1 MAEELEKE
9 KRKSFVNPF
18 RGDRSEFMD
27 KNKYFS
33 GKYLTNHYIF
43 PLKLPLK
50 YYFLAQIFRFNLSD
64 QVESDLT
71 FNPNRCH
78 VRFSV
83 GTSR

>member
-1 MAEELEKE
+1 MAEEPEKE

-18 RGDRSEFMD
+18 RVDRSEFMD

-33 GKYLTNHYIF
+33 GKYLTNHDTF
-43 PLKLPLK
+43 LLKLPLK

-64 QVESDLT
+64 QTESHLT

-78 VRFSV
+78 VRFSA
-83 GTSR
+83 GTSK